1 MNLMRFQASIIKF
14 IQAFHTPLL
23 DALFIAIT
31 NLGSEA
37 FYYIV
42 IPYFYWGKNK
52 RLGLKI
58 AGTLIFSIYLNVLLK
73 EITAVPRPI
82 TYPGIRSLFV
92 SSAGGFS
99 FPSGHAQGTAT
110 LWGIIMF
117 YYNSAAVK
125 AIGAFAIA
133 LVSISRLYL
142 GVHWPQD
149 VIVGIALGLVIAY
162 SSLRFEITTFNDNL
176 PLKLILSS
184 LIPLTLAIV
193 NPHPDICKYMGMLAG
208 ILSGASLETKY
219 IGFEPKYS
227 GRKKSIIKY
236 CIGAI
241 IFVLM
246 YSGLK
251 SLLPPGILSVVT
263 RYFLIG
269 LWLSLGAPLIF
280 KKLKL

>member
-1 MNLMRFQASIIKF
+1 MGFQASIIKL
-14 IQAFHTPLL
+14 IQSFHTPLL
-23 DALFIAIT
+23 DTLFIAIT

-37 FYYIV
+37 FYYIA

-52 RLGLKI
+52 KLGLKI
-58 AGTLIFSIYLNVLLK
+58 AAALIFSIYTNILLK

-82 TYPGIRSLFV
+82 TYPGIRSLFI

-110 LWGIIMF
+110 LWGTIMF

-125 AIGAFAIA
+125 TIGAFAIA

-149 VIVGIALGLVIAY
+149 VIAGIVLGLVIAY
-162 SSLRFEITTFNDNL
+162 SSLRFEVAALEDNL

-193 NPHPDICKYMGMLAG
+193 FPHPDICKYMGMLAG
-208 ILSGASLETKY
+208 ILTGASLEKKY
-219 IGFEPKYS
+219 VGYEPKYQ

-241 IFVLM
+241 IFILM

-251 SLLPPGILSVVT
+251 SLLPPGILSLVT
-263 RYFLIG
+263 RYVLIG
-269 LWLSLGAPLIF
+269 LWLSLGAPMIF
-280 KKLKL
+280 KKLNL